1 MNRLLVVLCP
11 LLSAAVVAG
20 CGSTKE
26 IPPREALFV
35 TDDCQL
41 IAAIGKERYNFTSG
55 DAPRRLRLNGE
66 DAPWKPACD
75 WRGMGFNLVEVS
87 GPEGVAATAGM
98 AEVSF
103 NRPRY
108 DSEGA
113 LVRTSMAANGA
124 VAERVLCRLSR
135 AQAGWAIASCGP
147 DPKDVLPRAA
157 APSPADATP
166 DSARLPA
173 PTNRD
178 QIPRDVAIPDP
189 NPGSTPNSP

>member
-1 MNRLLVVLCP
+1 MTRLLTVLCP
-11 LLSAAVVAG
+11 ALCAALVAG

-41 IAAIGKERYNFTSG
+41 IAAIGKERYNFTR
-55 DAPRRLRLNGE
+55 DDPPRRLRLNGE
-66 DAPWKPACD
+66 DAPWRPGCD
-75 WRGMGFNLVEVS
+75 WQAMGFNLVEVS

-108 DSEGA
+108 DVEGA
-113 LVRTSMAANGA
+113 LVRTSMAANDA
-124 VAERVLCRLSR
+124 AATERVLCRLNRGQS
-135 AQAGWAIASCGP
+135 GWDIASCGP

-166 DSARLPA
+166 DSARLPV
-173 PTNRD
+173 PNRD
-178 QIPRDVAIPDP
+178 QIPRDATIPDP
-189 NPGSTPNSP
+189 DPGSTPNTP

>member
-1 MNRLLVVLCP
+1 MTRLLTVLCP
-11 LLSAAVVAG
+11 ALCAALVAG

-41 IAAIGKERYNFTSG
+41 IAAIAKERYNFTR
-55 DAPRRLRLNGE
+55 DDPPRRLRLNGE
-66 DAPWKPACD
+66 DAQWRPGCD
-75 WRGMGFNLVEVS
+75 WQAMGFNLVEVS

-108 DSEGA
+108 DVEGA
-113 LVRTSMAANGA
+113 LVRTSMAANDA
-124 VAERVLCRLSR
+124 AAAERVLCRLNRGQS
-135 AQAGWAIASCGP
+135 GWDIASCGP

-166 DSARLPA
+166 DSARLPV
-173 PTNRD
+173 PNRD
-178 QIPRDVAIPDP
+178 QIPRDATIPDP
-189 NPGSTPNSP
+189 DPGSTPNTP